1 LQVGDHVCGDEWAGV
16 VRREDV
22 RATEK
27 DRVVVGEGF
36 RVGDL
41 VRGVVVGFLL
51 FFGFGLLFFFWWFR
65 V

>member
-1 LQVGDHVCGDEWAGV
+1 MGEQVCGDEWAGV

-36 RVGDL
+36 RGGDL
-41 VRGVVVGFLL
+41 VRGVVVCFFFLVYLFWSL
-51 FFGFGLLFFFWWFR
+51 FFLF
-65 V
+65 